1 MFWGKKF
8 LYCII
13 NLFGLLYYSVWFE
26 YIEIFCIG
34 GCFVEVLW
42 IMYVCLFVL
51 INIYIK
57 KILESW
63 REYFYD
69 DYVNNLKIICNKNI
83 YM

>member
-13 NLFGLLYYSVWFE
+13 NLFGLLYYSEWFE

-34 GCFVEVLW
+34 GGFVEVLW